1 MSNAIEMYDRIN
13 ASGSEYAQIKLFS
26 GFVIKNQIS
35 VEYFTNSISAR
46 FCLSLE
52 EAKALHAA
60 LAKHIANI
68 AGETPTD
75 AA

>member
-1 MSNAIEMYDRIN
+1 MSSPIEMYDRIDGN
-13 ASGSEYAQIKLFS
+13 WSEYADIKLFS
-26 GFVIKNQIS
+26 GFFIKNEIS
-35 VEYFTNSISAR
+35 IEYFTNTISAR
-46 FCLSLE
+46 FCLNLE
-52 EAKALHAA
+52 NARALHAA